1 MVDARDRQ
9 QHPDSDPAD
18 ALGSALVAAGVLTE
32 ELLAEV
38 VAEVARS
45 GRTFAQVLKEMA
57 RVSES
62 DIAVAVATRLG
73 HRYVDLNEYEVD
85 VQAVALITETMAR
98 RYQALPIGWDR
109 DRLVVAMINPTD
121 LFTIDDLRIITGAEL
136 ELMVTTPSS
145 LDAAFGKYYRPDAA
159 TSQVATDAMQ
169 PAVRGGETEDA
180 PIVRLVQVL
189 IAQALA
195 DRASDIHIE
204 PGPSD
209 VRVRYRVDGVL
220 HEMKRLPREMLAPI
234 VSRVKIMAELDIAE
248 RRLPQDGRVSATFGR
263 TSADLRV
270 STLPTVLGEQVTI
283 RMLDTAKALL
293 SLDDLGFLPD
303 VAERYET
310 AFRRPYGAILA
321 TGPTGSGKTTT
332 LYATLNALNIE
343 STKIVTVEDPVEY
356 QLPGISQIQVNGK
369 AGLTF
374 ARALRSILRSDPDVI
389 LVGEIRDSET
399 AFTAVDAAL
408 TGHLVFSTLHTQDAA
423 STPARLIEM
432 GVEGH
437 LVGSALDA
445 IVAQRL
451 TRRLCEKCRR
461 PVPPTP
467 NEKKMLAW
475 AGLDPPQFLM
485 QPVGCS
491 ACASTGY
498 SGRLALHEVMLVS
511 EEIERMIAVAAASD
525 AIRKVA
531 VAQGMLTFRNVG
543 LTHVQTGVTSLE
555 EILRV
560 VV

>member
-1 MVDARDRQ
+1 MQ
-9 QHPDSDPAD
+9 
-18 ALGSALVAAGVLTE
+18 
-32 ELLAEV
+32 
-38 VAEVARS
+38 
-45 GRTFAQVLKEMA
+45 
-57 RVSES
+57 
-62 DIAVAVATRLG
+62 
-73 HRYVDLNEYEVD
+73 
-85 VQAVALITETMAR
+85 
-98 RYQALPIGWDR
+98 
-109 DRLVVAMINPTD
+109 
-121 LFTIDDLRIITGAEL
+121 
-136 ELMVTTPSS
+136 
-145 LDAAFGKYYRPDAA
+145 A
-159 TSQVATDAMQ
+159 TSE
-169 PAVRGGETEDA
+169 RGGETDEA
-180 PIVRLVQVL
+180 PVVRLVQVL

-204 PGPSD
+204 PGPTD
-209 VRVRYRVDGVL
+209 LRVRYRVDGVL

-263 TSADLRV
+263 TNADLRV

-293 SLDDLGFLPD
+293 SLDDLGFLPE
-303 VAERYET
+303 VAVRYEM

-332 LYATLNALNIE
+332 LYATLNALNTE
-343 STKIVTVEDPVEY
+343 FTKIITVEDPVEY
-356 QLPGISQIQVNGK
+356 QLPGIAQIQVNPK

-389 LVGEIRDSET
+389 LVGEIRDGET
-399 AFTAVDAAL
+399 AFTAVEAAL
-408 TGHLVFSTLHTQDAA
+408 TGHLVLSTLHTQDAA

-461 PVPPTP
+461 PVPPTAAD
-467 NEKKMLAW
+467 KKILAW
-475 AGLDPPQFLM
+475 AGLDPPAHVM

-491 ACASTGY
+491 ACAKTGY
-498 SGRLALHEVMLVS
+498 SGRLALHEVLLVS
-511 EEIERMIAVAAASD
+511 EEIERLIAAGASSD
-525 AIRKVA
+525 DIRKVA

-543 LTHVQTGVTSLE
+543 LTHVQAGVTSLE